1 MEEVIQFDFDW
12 LQLRHQVKD
21 NLKLE
26 KLPDL
31 NAVLLFIGVQEL
43 GRWKTAKF
51 KKEEKQDLMHIA
63 VCTLMSKD
71 GYFKWDGLDTDGWP
85 HYEPLRKYEVK
96 GVDTQEKYLKEKAIE
111 YFHELNVK

>member
-1 MEEVIQFDFDW
+1 MEEAWEFDFEW
-12 LQLRHQVKD
+12 LQLRHKVKEF
-21 NLKLE
+21 LVLE

-43 GRWKTAKF
+43 GRWKTSKF

-71 GYFKWDGLDTDGWP
+71 GYYHWDGLDTEGWP
-85 HYEPLRKYEVK
+85 HYKQLRKFEIK
-96 GVDTQEKYLKEKAIE
+96 GVNSQELYLKEKAIQ
-111 YFHELNVK
+111 YFHDQSY